1 MDPALADPLVAGL
14 LRAVMAKLVVDR
26 VRMAFPRR
34 RGEPVVALEE
44 ISLTVAEEEF
54 LVIVGPSGCGKSTL
68 LRLVAG
74 LNEPTSGRIL
84 LDGREIEG
92 PSADR
97 GMVFQSYTLF
107 PWLTVQRNVEFGL
120 SLRGVPAAERRRI
133 AGRFIAEV
141 GLEGFEDAYPE
152 QLSGGMRQRTALAR
166 ALANDPEILLMDEPF
181 GALDSQT
188 RQLMQELLL
197 RIWEHAHKTV
207 LFITHD
213 IDEAILLADRVLVMT
228 ARPGRI
234 KKELAISLPRP
245 RDISQLTSPAFM
257 AYKREVLGLLH
268 EEAVRAEQSRSEVG
282 GA

>member
-1 MDPALADPLVAGL
+1 MVAE
-14 LRAVMAKLVVDR
+14 KLVVDR
-26 VRMAFPRR
+26 VRMAFARR
-34 RGEPVVALEE
+34 KGEPVVALEE
-44 ISLTVAEEEF
+44 ISLTVTEEEF
-54 LVIVGPSGCGKSTL
+54 VVIVGPSGCGKSTL

-74 LNEPTSGRIL
+74 LTEPTSGRIL
-84 LDGREIEG
+84 LDGREIAG

-120 SLRGVPAAERRRI
+120 SLRGVPAAERRRV
-133 AGRFIAEV
+133 ARRFIGEV

-234 KKELAISLPRP
+234 KRELAIALPRP
-245 RDISQLTSPAFM
+245 RGISLLTSPAFM
-257 AYKREVLGLLH
+257 AYKREVLELLH
-268 EEAVRAEQSRSEVG
+268 DEAVRAEQTRSEVRST
-282 GA
+282 

>member
-1 MDPALADPLVAGL
+1 MDKLLV
-14 LRAVMAKLVVDR
+14 RR
-26 VRMAFPRR
+26 VRMVFPRR
-34 RGEPVVALEE
+34 RGDPVVALEE
-44 ISLTVAEEEF
+44 ISLSVRDEEF
-54 LVIVGPSGCGKSTL
+54 VVIVGPSGCGKSTL

-74 LNEPTSGRIL
+74 LMEPTSGEML
-84 LDGREIEG
+84 LDGRPIRG

-120 SLRGVPAAERRRI
+120 ALRRVPAEERRRV
-133 AGRFIAEV
+133 AARFIAEV

-234 KKELAISLPRP
+234 KKEMRIDLPRP
-245 RDISQLTSPAFM
+245 RDIALLTEPAFM
-257 AYKREVLGLLH
+257 AYKREVLELLH
-268 EEAVRAEQSRSEVG
+268 AEALRAET
-282 GA
+282 APAAC